1 MLRLDSTLRKLQIVL
16 AGAIATNQLPVVVC
30 FSDKTSTTYNGGTT
44 VSNTN
49 STTPVDICAAPGA
62 STIRDI
68 DSITVQNADTAAAT
82 VTIRYN
88 DNGTTYS
95 IFKCTLSV
103 GDQII
108 YTHGQGWKVLD
119 SSGALKSLSS
129 DTVTLAGAQT
139 LTNKTI
145 ALGSNTVSGTKAQ
158 FDAAVTDD
166 NFAYLNQ
173 ANTFTQ
179 NQTIQGSVLVTSA
192 ALLGYGTGA
201 GGTVTQATSKSTSVT
216 LNKPCGQITMHAESM
231 AAGAE
236 VLFSVIN
243 STVGAADTIMI
254 NSNSPVFVG
263 GIGYLVQA
271 YSTGA
276 GSFYVGVKN
285 TTGSAQG
292 TALVLN
298 FSVIKGSTT

>member
-16 AGAIATNQLPVVVC
+16 AGAITTNQLPVVVC

-49 STTPVDICAAPGA
+49 STTAVDICAAPGA
-62 STIRDI
+62 ATIRDI

-158 FDAAVTDD
+158 FDAACTDD
-166 NFAYLNQ
+166 DFAFRGTAQ
-173 ANTFTQ
+173 AFSQKQTF
-179 NQTIQGSVLVTSA
+179 S
-192 ALLGYGTGA
+192 
-201 GGTVTQATSKSTSVT
+201 
-216 LNKPCGQITMHAESM
+216 
-231 AAGAE
+231 AGAE
-236 VLFSVIN
+236 VTGGVLGYGAGNGGTVVQATSRATAVTINKPSGKITMFSAAG
-243 STVGAADTIMI
+243 STSIGSFLVNNNTVTENDTISVDVQGGY
-254 NSNSPVFVG
+254 SNIYEAKAMA
-263 GIGYLVQA
+263 IGNGA
-271 YSTGA
+271 FFIIFYSI
-276 GSFYVGVKN
+276 S
-285 TTGSAQG
+285 G
-292 TALVLN
+292 TAVDAPVLN
-298 FSVIKGSTT
+298 FNVHKGSAS